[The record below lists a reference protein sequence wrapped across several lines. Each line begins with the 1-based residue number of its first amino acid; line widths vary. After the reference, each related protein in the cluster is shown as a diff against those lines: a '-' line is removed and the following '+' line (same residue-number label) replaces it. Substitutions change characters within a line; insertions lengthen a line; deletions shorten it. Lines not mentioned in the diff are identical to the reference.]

1 MAKTSAPTR
10 ETRPSNNSN
19 AALQPQPKDPRHELF
34 YLLGVLRGAG
44 VENAIRVAE
53 LVNELLIP
61 GAAPAETGG
70 E

>member
-1 MAKTSAPTR
+1 MAKTTTPAR
-10 ETRPSNNSN
+10 DNRPSNNSN
-19 AALQPQPKDPRHELF
+19 AALHPQPTDPRMELF

-44 VENAIRVAE
+44 VDNSVRIAE

-61 GAAPAETGG
+61 AAPAMTGG

>member
-1 MAKTSAPTR
+1 M
-10 ETRPSNNSN
+10 
-19 AALQPQPKDPRHELF
+19 ELF

-44 VENAIRVAE
+44 VDNSVRIAE

-61 GAAPAETGG
+61 AAPAMTGG

>member
-1 MAKTSAPTR
+1 MAKTPTPTR
-10 ETRPSNNSN
+10 DARPSSNNN

-44 VENAIRVAE
+44 VENSFRIAE
-53 LVNELLIP
+53 LVNELLVP
-61 GAAPAETGG
+61 AAPAETGG

>member
-1 MAKTSAPTR
+1 MAKTSTPAGAA
-10 ETRPSNNSN
+10 RPSNNN

-44 VENAIRVAE
+44 TENSVRIAE
-53 LVNELLIP
+53 LVNELLVP
-61 GAAPAETGG
+61 AAAETGG